1 MEFTIDCRTCPEARS
16 SACDDCVVTF
26 ITSRQP
32 NDAVVIDAAE
42 FGAIRRLM
50 AAGLVTD
57 MSAFGPHGGPD
68 LRDVG

>member
-50 AAGLVTD
+50 ACLLYT
-57 MSAFGPHGGPD
+57 SPSP
-68 LRDVG
+68 RDS

>member
-1 MEFTIDCRTCPEARS
+1 MEFTIDCRTCPVARS

-26 ITSRQP
+26 VTSRQP

-42 FGAIRRLM
+42 FSAIRRLM

-57 MSAFGPHGGPD
+57 MSAFGPDGGPD
-68 LRDVG
+68 LREVS